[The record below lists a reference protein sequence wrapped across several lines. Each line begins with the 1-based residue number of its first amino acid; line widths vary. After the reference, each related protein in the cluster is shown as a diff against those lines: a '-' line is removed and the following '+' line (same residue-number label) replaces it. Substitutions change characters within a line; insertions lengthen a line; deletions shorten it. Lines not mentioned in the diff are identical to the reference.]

1 MRFITIGCLVI
12 GLVISLNLWKN
23 DSLYLP
29 KPDPWPTVE
38 GKVLESSLK
47 LVSEDAEAGTS
58 IFNPIV
64 KYQFEHRGQMHT
76 ESTVFLYNKKFA
88 SRSSA
93 MQIINRFQPERK
105 IEVYINPKLND
116 SRRSVLIWEIPD
128 QLNGLAGIAGLCFAI
143 VIGALVYS
151 FIWYLFERRFNR

>member
-12 GLVISLNLWKN
+12 ALIVSLYLWKN
-23 DSLYLP
+23 DAWYLP
-29 KPDPWPTVE
+29 KPHPWPTVD

-47 LVSEDAEAGTS
+47 LLSENAEDGTS
-58 IFNPIV
+58 TFNPMV

-76 ESTVFLYNKKFA
+76 ETNVFLYDKNFT

-93 MQIINRFQPERK
+93 VEIINRFQPEGK
-105 IEVYINPKLND
+105 IEVYVNPKLND
-116 SRRSVLIWEIPD
+116 SQRSALVWEVPD

-143 VIGALVYS
+143 GIGGLLYS
-151 FIWYLFERRFNR
+151 LIWYLIERRLKR